1 MCLGCERPKFMRVI
15 WTNHLTSGLIL
26 GNGYFGI
33 SMLFFLNECSWKVVI
48 QFCASACQH
57 PSRNRFVLFPP
68 AKALRFLGIFIRME
82 SMQGIGA
89 GVLAQW
95 KRSVRSLG
103 TAGDLCL
110 DFSFFFS
117 PSPFMWADCL
127 TLCCKCLCLQ
137 GCREVVCYH
146 LLNDSSGFVTTY
158 FSVLDSHQSLSAR
171 LRYLINEA

>member
-1 MCLGCERPKFMRVI
+1 M
-15 WTNHLTSGLIL
+15 
-26 GNGYFGI
+26 
-33 SMLFFLNECSWKVVI
+33 VI

-110 DFSFFFS
+110 DFSFFF
-117 PSPFMWADCL
+117 PH
-127 TLCCKCLCLQ
+127 
-137 GCREVVCYH
+137 H
-146 LLNDSSGFVTTY
+146 LLCEQTV
-158 FSVLDSHQSLSAR
+158 
-171 LRYLINEA
+171 